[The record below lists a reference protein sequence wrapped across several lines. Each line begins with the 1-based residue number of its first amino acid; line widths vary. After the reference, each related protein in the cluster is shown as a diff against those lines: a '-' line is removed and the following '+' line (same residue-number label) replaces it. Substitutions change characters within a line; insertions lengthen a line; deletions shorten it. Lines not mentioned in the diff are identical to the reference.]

1 MKAGKKKFGP
11 LSILDVYIIKK
22 LLLTFILAIFLI
34 IMIGIIF
41 DLSERL
47 DEFISNNA
55 PVKGLIFD
63 YYLNFIPHFANLFG
77 HLFFFIAVVFVCS
90 KLTANSEIIAVLS
103 SGISFK
109 RLLRP
114 FIITAVF
121 VGLVNLWL
129 SNVLI
134 PKVNIPRLEFEK
146 VYYRNP
152 YSNQLYNIHLQPQ
165 EGEQVYV
172 QHFSNKT
179 NKGYKFTQEIIQDG
193 QIVKKSSADFIIF
206 DSSANDWIMSN
217 YHIREIVDNLE
228 ERIEKGEE
236 KHIDIGILPH
246 EFNLNQIKVEVLNYK
261 QLNNAIK
268 REEIKGN
275 SIVTELNIE
284 KYQRLL
290 NPFAYVILTV
300 IGVALSSHKKRGGI
314 GLNLAIGIILAF
326 SLIMMMKLSNVFAT
340 NSSLSPFFAT
350 ALPLL
355 IYAIIAI
362 VLVRKTPK

>member
-1 MKAGKKKFGP
+1 MKLGKKKYGP
-11 LSILDVYIIKK
+11 FSILDIYIIKK
-22 LLLTFILAIFLI
+22 LLLTFFLAIFLI
-34 IMIGIIF
+34 IMIAIIF

-47 DEFISNNA
+47 DDFISNNA
-55 PVKGLIFD
+55 PIKGLIFD

-90 KLTANSEIIAVLS
+90 KLASNTEIIAILS

-109 RLLRP
+109 RMLRP
-114 FIITAVF
+114 FVITAVF

-152 YSNQLYNIHLQPQ
+152 YSNQLYNIHLQPKI
-165 EGEQVYV
+165 GEQVYV

-179 NKGYKFTQEIIQDG
+179 NTAYKFTQEIIKEG
-193 QIVKKSSADFIIF
+193 QILKKIYADQIVF
-206 DSSANDWIMSN
+206 DSSKMDWIMLN
-217 YHIREIVDNLE
+217 YHIRDIKGKE
-228 ERIEKGEE
+228 EKIEKGEQ
-236 KHIDIGILPH
+236 KHIDIGILPN
-246 EFNLNQIKVEVLNYK
+246 EFNLNQIKVEVLNYE
-261 QLNNAIK
+261 QLNETIT

-275 SIVTELNIE
+275 SVVTELKIE

-290 NPFAYVILTV
+290 NPFAYIILTI

-326 SLIMMMKLSNVFAT
+326 SLIMMMKLTNVFAT
-340 NSSLSPFFAT
+340 NSNLTPFLAT

-355 IYAIIAI
+355 IYAIIAFI
-362 VLVRKTPK
+362 LVKSTPK

>member
-1 MKAGKKKFGP
+1 MNFKNKKYGF
-11 LSILDVYIIKK
+11 LSILDFYIIKK
-22 LLLTFILAIFLI
+22 LLLTFVLAIFLI
-34 IMIGIIF
+34 IMIAIIF

-47 DEFISNNA
+47 DDFISNNA
-55 PVKGLIFD
+55 PIDGLIFD

-90 KLTANSEIIAVLS
+90 KLASNSEIIAILS

-121 VGLVNLWL
+121 VGLINLWL

-134 PKVNIPRLEFEK
+134 PKVNVPRLEFEK

-152 YSNQLYNIHLQPQ
+152 YSNQFYNIHIQPKPN
-165 EGEQVYV
+165 EQIYV
-172 QHFSNKT
+172 QHFSNKY
-179 NKGYKFTQEIIQDG
+179 NKAYKFTQEIIKSG
-193 QIVKKSSADFIIF
+193 EITKKTSAEYIVF
-206 DSSANDWIMSN
+206 DSTTMDWVMTN
-217 YHIREIVDNLE
+217 YHIRNINGINET
-228 ERIEKGEE
+228 IETGFE
-236 KHIDIGILPH
+236 KHIDIGVMPN
-246 EFNLNQIKVEVLNYK
+246 EFNLNQIKVEVLDYK
-261 QLNNAIK
+261 QLNNAIE
-268 REEIKGN
+268 REEMKGN
-275 SIVTELNIE
+275 SIVTELKIE

-290 NPFAYVILTV
+290 NPFAYIILTI

-326 SLIMMMKLSNVFAT
+326 SLILMMKLANVFAT
-340 NSSLSPFFAT
+340 NSTLPAVFAV

-355 IYAIIAI
+355 IYALIAI
-362 VLVRKTPK
+362 LLVRKTPK

>member
-1 MKAGKKKFGP
+1 MKLGKKKYGP
-11 LSILDVYIIKK
+11 FSILDIYIIKK
-22 LLLTFILAIFLI
+22 LLLTFFLAIFLI
-34 IMIGIIF
+34 IMIAIIF

-47 DEFISNNA
+47 DDFISNNA
-55 PVKGLIFD
+55 PIKGLIFD

-90 KLTANSEIIAVLS
+90 KLASNTEIIAILS

-109 RLLRP
+109 RMLRP
-114 FIITAVF
+114 FVITAVF

-152 YSNQLYNIHLQPQ
+152 YSNQLYNIHLQPKI
-165 EGEQVYV
+165 GEQVYV

-179 NKGYKFTQEIIQDG
+179 NTAYKFTQEKIKGG
-193 QIVKKSSADFIIF
+193 QIIKKTYADQIVY
-206 DSSANDWIMSN
+206 DSTNKDWIMLN
-217 YHIREIVDNLE
+217 YHIRDIKGKE
-228 ERIEKGEE
+228 EKIEKGEQ
-236 KHIDIGILPH
+236 KHIDIGILPN
-246 EFNLNQIKVEVLNYK
+246 EFNLNQIKVEVLNYE
-261 QLNNAIK
+261 QLNESIA
-268 REEIKGN
+268 REELKGN
-275 SIVTELNIE
+275 SVVTELKIE

-290 NPFAYVILTV
+290 NPFAYIILTI

-326 SLIMMMKLSNVFAT
+326 SLIMMMKLTNVFAT
-340 NSSLSPFFAT
+340 NSTLTPFLAT
-350 ALPLL
+350 AVPLL
-355 IYAIIAI
+355 IYAIIAFI
-362 VLVRKTPK
+362 LVKSTPK

>member
-1 MKAGKKKFGP
+1 MKLGKKKYGF
-11 LSILDVYIIKK
+11 LSILDIYIIKK
-22 LLLTFILAIFLI
+22 LLLTFVLAIFLI
-34 IMIGIIF
+34 IMIAIIF

-47 DEFISNNA
+47 DDFISNNA
-55 PVKGLIFD
+55 PIKGLIFD

-90 KLTANSEIIAVLS
+90 KLAANSEIIAVLS

-109 RLLRP
+109 RMLRP
-114 FIITAVF
+114 FVLTAIF

-152 YSNQLYNIHLQPQ
+152 YSNQFYNIHLQPKI
-165 EGEQVYV
+165 GEQVYV
-172 QHFSNKT
+172 QHFSNKNNT
-179 NKGYKFTQEIIQDG
+179 AHKFTQEIIKDG
-193 QIVKKSSADFIIF
+193 QITKKTYADRIVF
-206 DSSANDWIMSN
+206 DSSTMDWVMLN
-217 YHIREIVDNLE
+217 YHIRDIKEKE
-228 ERIEKGEE
+228 EKIEKGEQ
-236 KHIDIGILPH
+236 KHIDIGILPN
-246 EFNLNQIKVEVLNYK
+246 EFNLNQIKVEVLDYK
-261 QLNNAIK
+261 QLNESIA
-268 REEIKGN
+268 REELKGN
-275 SIVTELNIE
+275 SVVTELKIE

-290 NPFAYVILTV
+290 NPFAYIILTI

-326 SLIMMMKLSNVFAT
+326 SLIMMMKLTNVFAT

-350 ALPLL
+350 AVPLL
-355 IYAIIAI
+355 IYAVIAFI
-362 VLVRKTPK
+362 LVKKTPK

>member
-1 MKAGKKKFGP
+1 MKLNKKRSNL
-11 LSILDVYIIKK
+11 LSILDIYIIKK
-22 LLLTFILAIFLI
+22 LLLTFVLAIFLI
-34 IMIGIIF
+34 IMIAIIF

-47 DEFISNNA
+47 DDFISNNA
-55 PVKGLIFD
+55 PIKGLIFD

-90 KLTANSEIIAVLS
+90 KLASNSEIIAILS

-114 FIITAVF
+114 FILTAIF
-121 VGLVNLWL
+121 VGVVNLWL

-152 YSNQLYNIHLQPQ
+152 YSNQFYNIHIQPK
-165 EGEQVYV
+165 ENEQVYV
-172 QHFSNKT
+172 QHFSNKV
-179 NKGYKFTQEIIQDG
+179 NKAYKFTQEIIKDG
-193 QIVKKSSADFIIF
+193 VIAKKTSAEYIVF
-206 DSSANDWIMSN
+206 DSTTMDWVMTN
-217 YHIREIVDNLE
+217 YHIREINGISE
-228 ERIEKGEE
+228 NIETGYE
-236 KHIDIGILPH
+236 KHIDIGVMPN
-246 EFNLNQIKVEVLNYK
+246 EFNLNQIKVEVLDYQ
-261 QLNNAIK
+261 QLNKAIA
-268 REEIKGN
+268 REELKGN
-275 SIVTELNIE
+275 SVVTELRIE

-290 NPFAYVILTV
+290 NPFAYIILTI

-326 SLIMMMKLSNVFAT
+326 SLILMMKLANVFAT
-340 NSSLSPFFAT
+340 NSTLPAILAV

-355 IYAIIAI
+355 LYSIIAI
-362 VLVRKTPK
+362 ILVRRTPK

>member
-1 MKAGKKKFGP
+1 MKLNKKKYGF

-22 LLLTFILAIFLI
+22 LLLTFIMAILLI
-34 IMIGIIF
+34 IMIAIIF

-47 DEFISNNA
+47 DDFISNNA
-55 PVKGLIFD
+55 PIKGLIFD

-90 KLTANSEIIAVLS
+90 KLASNSEIIAVLS

-114 FIITAVF
+114 FILTAVF

-134 PKVNIPRLEFEK
+134 PKVNVPRLEFEK

-152 YSNQLYNIHLQPQ
+152 YSNQFYNIHLQPK
-165 EGEQVYV
+165 ENEQIYV

-179 NKGYKFTQEIIQDG
+179 NKAYKFTQEIIQNG
-193 QIVKKSSADFIIF
+193 EIIKKTYADHIIF
-206 DSSANDWIMSN
+206 DSSTMDWIMMN
-217 YHIREIVDNLE
+217 YHIRNINKKEEI
-228 ERIEKGEE
+228 IEKGDN
-236 KHIDIGILPH
+236 KHIDIGVLPN
-246 EFNLNQIKVEVLNYK
+246 EFNLNQIKVEVLDYK
-261 QLNNAIK
+261 QLDKSIE
-268 REEIKGN
+268 REELKGN
-275 SIVTELNIE
+275 SVVTELKIE

-314 GLNLAIGIILAF
+314 GLNLAMGIILAF
-326 SLIMMMKLSNVFAT
+326 SLIMMMKLTNVFAT

-355 IYAIIAI
+355 IYAVIAI